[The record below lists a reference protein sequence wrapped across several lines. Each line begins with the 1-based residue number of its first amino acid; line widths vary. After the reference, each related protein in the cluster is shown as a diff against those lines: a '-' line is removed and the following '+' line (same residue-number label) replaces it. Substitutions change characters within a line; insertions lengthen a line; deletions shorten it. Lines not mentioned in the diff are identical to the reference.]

1 MLDIDYASIVL
12 PVQPLADLQYS
23 PHYTP
28 HTSQAQS
35 LLLPPLL
42 HNLIHQPKR
51 QRLGR
56 RHKVIPLQRAFYH
69 TSSANSSGNIGK
81 KHTEPILRIR
91 LLFPSNRA
99 MLRIHLRQQLAH
111 PQDLFG
117 VDGNIRRLA

>member
-1 MLDIDYASIVL
+1 M
-12 PVQPLADLQYS
+12 PKPLS
-23 PHYTP
+23 KPGT
-28 HTSQAQS
+28 

-69 TSSANSSGNIGK
+69 TASAKLHKPGQQR
-81 KHTEPILRIR
+81 HTEPTLGIR
-91 LLFPSNRA
+91 PLFPSNRT

-111 PQDLFG
+111 PQDLFR
-117 VDGNIRRLA
+117 VDGDIRRLARGAA